1 MDMKKFV
8 FLKLAEI
15 YEKINMFKEA
25 AKMYDNMAGLSL
37 TFNEKIKHY
46 MRSVESCIKGGDTTG
61 SEEAMKKAMAE
72 ANSVQREEIYQQTIR
87 YYKSQVEMFEKT
99 GKRGNAVLIYEK
111 LLQTKIGDSEKKEIR
126 EKLKILYEKLGR
138 RKELHALER
147 K

>member
-1 MDMKKFV
+1 MLKVGMTKSEIEKEIAGKGNFVQIDHLTRFLKEPLSMDMKKFV

-99 GKRGNAVLIYEK
+99 
-111 LLQTKIGDSEKKEIR
+111 
-126 EKLKILYEKLGR
+126 
-138 RKELHALER
+138 
-147 K
+147 